1 MDSLLITKKILP
13 KFFVFENVLSF
24 LKTLCEDS
32 DGQLI
37 SIEKALYKNLL
48 SSYFISS
55 QVINLKNYG
64 SNSSRT
70 RTLIIGARRDLD
82 INPTDLFPDK
92 NKAKTIGNPYQKQ

>member
-1 MDSLLITKKILP
+1 MP
-13 KFFVFENVLSF
+13 KFFVFENVQSF

-32 DGQLI
+32 DGQII

-55 QVINLKNYG
+55 QVVNLKNYG

-92 NKAKTIGNPYQKQ
+92 SEAKTIISKPTQT